1 MTATGP
7 DLDLVALVRELA
19 GRQTVSGDAI
29 AQRDLLG
36 ALTDV
41 LRQRAPHLEVTQGG
55 DRDQPWT
62 LLRTPTDPGRRQLL
76 FACHVDTVPVPDPG
90 AWERDPFGADVD
102 GGRVWGRGTS
112 DMKAG
117 VVAAV
122 AALAAADPETPVA
135 LLLTSDEETGSQGA
149 AAAAPAVADQ
159 RIGAVIVPEAT
170 GNQVVLGHKGALWL
184 AVRTAGRAAHGS
196 TPERGHNAVLD
207 LVSVLGRAAGALPLR
222 TDPFLG
228 TETWNPGVV
237 AGGTVPNVVPD
248 RAEAV
253 VDMRTVGDAGDL
265 LRWWRDQPEVADVE
279 VRVDLPPVGTPA
291 DDPWV
296 ASLPAAVRATPAT
309 YFTDAS
315 VLVRVVGGAPVVVWG
330 PGTPAVMHAVD
341 EYVEVAEVEQAAA
354 AFSDVV
360 RRWNAPPA
368 GSGREPASGG
378 G

>member
-7 DLDLVALVRELA
+7 ALDLVALVRELV
-19 GRQTVSGDAI
+19 RRPTVSGDAG
-29 AQRDLLG
+29 AQRDVLG
-36 ALTDV
+36 TLTEV
-41 LRQRAPHLEVTQGG
+41 LRERAPHLQVTEGR
-55 DRDQPWT
+55 DRDHPWT
-62 LLRTPTDPGRRQLL
+62 LLRTPADPDRRQLL
-76 FACHVDTVPVPDPG
+76 LACHVDTVPAADPA
-90 AWERDPFGADVD
+90 AWQRDPFDADLD
-102 GGRVWGRGTS
+102 AGRVWGRGGS

-117 VVAAV
+117 VVAAA
-122 AALAAADPETPVA
+122 AALAAADPGTPVS
-135 LLLTSDEETGSQGA
+135 LLLTSDEEIGSRGA
-149 AAAAPAVADQ
+149 AAAAAAVAELPV
-159 RIGAVIVPEAT
+159 GAVVVPEAT

-207 LVSVLGRAAGALPLR
+207 LAALLARAGAALPFR

-253 VDMRTVGDAGDL
+253 VDMRTVTDAGEL
-265 LRWWRDQPEVADVE
+265 LAWWRAQPEVADVE

-296 ASLPAAVRATPAT
+296 ASLPAPVRPTPAT

-315 VLVRVVGGAPVVVWG
+315 VLVQVVRGAPIVVWG

-341 EYVEVAEVEQAAA
+341 EYVELAELEQAAA
-354 AFSDVV
+354 AFTDVV
-360 RRWNAPPA
+360 TRWNGPPA
-368 GSGREPASGG
+368 GSRRGP
-378 G
+378 

>member
-1 MTATGP
+1 MTATDP
-7 DLDLVALVRELA
+7 RLDPVALVRELV
-19 GRQTVSGDAI
+19 GRMTVSGDAT
-29 AQRDLLG
+29 AQRDVLG

-41 LRQRAPHLEVTQGG
+41 LRSGAPDLQVTEGS
-55 DRDQPWT
+55 DRDHPWT
-62 LLRTPTDPGRRQLL
+62 LLRTPADPDRPHLL
-76 FACHVDTVPVPDPG
+76 LACHVDTVPVTDPA
-90 AWERDPFGADVD
+90 AWQRDPFGADLD
-102 GGRVWGRGTS
+102 EGRVWGRGGS

-122 AALAAADPETPVA
+122 AAMAAADPQVPVA
-135 LLLTSDEETGSQGA
+135 LLLTSDEEIGSKGA
-149 AAAAPAVADQ
+149 AAAAAAVAELPV
-159 RIGAVIVPEAT
+159 GAVVVPEAT

-207 LVSVLGRAAGALPLR
+207 LAALLGRAGGALPLR
-222 TDPFLG
+222 SDPFLG
-228 TETWNPGVV
+228 QETWNPGVV

-253 VDMRTVGDAGDL
+253 IDMRTVAPGDDL
-265 LRWWRDQPEVADVE
+265 LAWWRGQPEVADVE

-296 ASLPAAVRATPAT
+296 ASLPAAVLPTPAT

-315 VLVRVVGGAPVVVWG
+315 VLVQVVGGAPVVVWG

-354 AFSDVV
+354 AFSAVV
-360 RRWNAPPA
+360 SRWGA
-368 GSGREPASGG
+368 
-378 G
+378 

>member
-1 MTATGP
+1 MTAP
-7 DLDLVALVRELA
+7 ALDLVALVRDLV
-19 GRQTVSGDAI
+19 RRPTVSGDAI
-29 AQRDLLG
+29 AQRDALG
-36 ALTDV
+36 MLTDV
-41 LRQRAPHLEVTQGG
+41 LRERAAHLQVSEGR
-55 DRDQPWT
+55 DRDHPWT
-62 LLRTPTDPGRRQLL
+62 LLRTPADPDRQHLL
-76 FACHVDTVPVPDPG
+76 LACHVDTVPAADPS
-90 AWERDPFGADVD
+90 AWQRDPFDADLD
-102 GGRVWGRGTS
+102 GGRVWGRGGS

-117 VVAAV
+117 VVAAA
-122 AALAAADPETPVA
+122 AALAAADPGTPVA
-135 LLLTSDEETGSQGA
+135 LLLTSDEEIGSKGA
-149 AAAAPAVADQ
+149 AAAAAAVAELPV
-159 RIGAVIVPEAT
+159 GAVVVPEAT

-207 LVSVLGRAAGALPLR
+207 LVAVLGRAAGALPLR

-248 RAEAV
+248 RAEVV
-253 VDMRTVGDAGDL
+253 VDQRTVAAGDDL
-265 LRWWRDQPEVADVE
+265 LAWWRSQPEVADVE
-279 VRVDLPPVGTPA
+279 VRVDLPPVVTPA

-296 ASLPAAVRATPAT
+296 ASLGAPVLPTPAT

-315 VLVRVVGGAPVVVWG
+315 VLVQVVGGAPIVVWG

-360 RRWNAPPA
+360 TRWNGPPA
-368 GSGREPASGG
+368 GSRREPASGG